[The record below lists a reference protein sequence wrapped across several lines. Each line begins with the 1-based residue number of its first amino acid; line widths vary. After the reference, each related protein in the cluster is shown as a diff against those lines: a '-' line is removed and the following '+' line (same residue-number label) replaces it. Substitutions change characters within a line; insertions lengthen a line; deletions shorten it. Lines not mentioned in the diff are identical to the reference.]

1 MKNQTQHSILL
12 LFPIHHFVFQMNK
25 DNVMLYFRF
34 VICLLTIDTIIIVVD
49 LNLGQTL
56 SPCTATREF
65 FLCALGS

>member
-34 VICLLTIDTIIIVVD
+34 VLIFCENGVE
-49 LNLGQTL
+49 L
-56 SPCTATREF
+56 STVQ
-65 FLCALGS
+65 